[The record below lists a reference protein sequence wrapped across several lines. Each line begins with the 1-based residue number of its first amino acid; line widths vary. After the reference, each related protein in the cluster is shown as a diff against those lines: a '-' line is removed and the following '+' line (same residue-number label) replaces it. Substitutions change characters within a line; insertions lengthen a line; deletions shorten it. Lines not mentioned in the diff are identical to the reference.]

1 MTKLRKKLI
10 NNKIKSSLKIKIKKL
25 MVRIRTVAFLVLP
38 ELVEFHGTVQSHYET
53 LEENWLILITEN

>member
-10 NNKIKSSLKIKIKKL
+10 NSKIKSSLKIKIKKTDG
-25 MVRIRTVAFLVLP
+25 TVAFLVLP

>member
-10 NNKIKSSLKIKIKKL
+10 NNKIKSSLKKIKKTDG
-25 MVRIRTVAFLVLP
+25 TVAFLVLP